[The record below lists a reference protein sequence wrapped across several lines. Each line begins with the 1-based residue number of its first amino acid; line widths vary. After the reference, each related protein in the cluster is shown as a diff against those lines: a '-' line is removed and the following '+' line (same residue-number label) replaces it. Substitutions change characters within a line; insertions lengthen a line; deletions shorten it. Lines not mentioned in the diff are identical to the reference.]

1 MSIVWRSD
9 ALPPQDRFPTWRDIT
24 ARSHVPT
31 EVRSEHEA
39 DFDAAMRVVSLG
51 PAQVSELSYPS
62 LTASRN
68 AKQIHQ
74 SDPELYMLTL
84 SLRGRM
90 GIEQGG
96 REGTISPESMVLY
109 HTSAPFRGWVDTG
122 DKHCQVI
129 QTQVPRDLVPL
140 PDREVFKAVATT
152 SPAGAGV
159 GALLAQF
166 LAGVPRNT
174 ENCHPETAAKMGGFV
189 ADLMAVMVN
198 EHLGGNARGV
208 GDSWNRTLLPVVQA
222 YIERHLADHDLSP
235 ARVAAIHHVSVRSL
249 QRIFRAQGTSVTD
262 WIRRRR
268 LERCRRD
275 LLDPRFADRPI
286 HTIAAQWQ
294 FSSAAHFSRLFRATY
309 GVAPRE
315 YQRHNV
321 ANRQN
326 VVANGQPV
334 LDDRQ

>member
-9 ALPPQDRFPTWRDIT
+9 ALPPQDRFPAWRDIT

-39 DFDAAMRVVSLG
+39 DFHAAVRVVSLG

-62 LTASRN
+62 LTASRS
-68 AKQIHQ
+68 AKQVHQ
-74 SDPELYMLTL
+74 CDPELYLLTL

-90 GIEQGG
+90 GIEQDG
-96 REGTISPESMVLY
+96 REGTISPEGMVLY
-109 HTSAPFRGWVDTG
+109 HTSAPFRGWVGTG
-122 DKHCQVI
+122 HEHCQVI
-129 QTQVPRDLVPL
+129 QVQAPRDLVPL
-140 PDREVFKAVATT
+140 PDREIFKAVATT
-152 SPAGAGV
+152 IPAGAGV

-198 EHLGGNARGV
+198 EHIGGNARVV
-208 GDSWNRTLLPVVQA
+208 GDSWHRTLLPAVQA

-235 ARVAAIHHVSVRSL
+235 VRVAAVHHVSVRSL
-249 QRIFRAQGTSVTD
+249 QRVFRTHGTSVTD

-275 LLDPRFADRPI
+275 LLDPQLANRPI
-286 HTIAAQWQ
+286 HTIAANWQ
-294 FSSAAHFSRLFRATY
+294 FSSAAHFTRLFRATY
-309 GVAPRE
+309 GLTPRE